1 MFSILIIALC
11 TQPTTCLPQPLLG
24 IDRGVDGA
32 ASAVERREFA
42 PLPQSAAGQR
52 ENRTAWAP
60 QSWAWGKHGDERG
73 ICSRIGHQC
82 ISYSF
87 SLFHFA
93 ITSDTSASSFT
104 MQERQF
110 NQVRSVSPAISSP
123 MHHGAPYP
131 HTAPISMSQSPIPS
145 SVPSS
150 PKHQLVVGSPVLAG
164 HWLRLNEA
172 SVSAVPVELWIGR
185 AILIAAFWVR

>member
-73 ICSRIGHQC
+73 IGFSIGHQF

-87 SLFHFA
+87 NLFHFA
-93 ITSDTSASSFT
+93 ITSDTSAPHL
-104 MQERQF
+104 QY
-110 NQVRSVSPAISSP
+110 RSVNLIKCGRWAQLSAHRCITV
-123 MHHGAPYP
+123 HHT
-131 HTAPISMSQSPIPS
+131 HT
-145 SVPSS
+145 
-150 PKHQLVVGSPVLAG
+150 
-164 HWLRLNEA
+164 LRLYRCRNHRFQA
-172 SVSAVPVELWIGR
+172 LYHHHRNISWS
-185 AILIAAFWVR
+185 